1 MLRIS
6 TACLI
11 VLGLAGT
18 AFAEPLTPVE
28 DEGAQV
34 IVTDP
39 NAPQVQVVEQESYAE
54 QGRGLQYGASLYVPI
69 WLGGDLSDSNE
80 RLADYFGPGVG
91 IAGRIGWEMGGGLSF
106 ELGGGISWN
115 PDNYAFGDVSLIN
128 AFVNVGARYAILNPS
143 RILPFAQAGVG
154 INIWNICSE
163 DVCSDY
169 NEYTFGFFGGI
180 GGIYE
185 INMNAALE
193 LGVNFNLSSALDVTD
208 GAQLGLSP
216 FVGLTLYY

>member
-6 TACLI
+6 TACLV

-69 WLGGDLSDSNE
+69 WLGSGPEDEPKLGDF
-80 RLADYFGPGVG
+80 FGPGIG
-91 IAGRIGWEMGGGLSF
+91 IAGRIGWEIGGGLSV
-106 ELGGGISWN
+106 ELAGGISWN
-115 PDNYAFGDVSLIN
+115 PDKYEFGDVSLIN

-143 RILPFAQAGVG
+143 RILPFFQAGLGV
-154 INIWNICSE
+154 NIWNICE
-163 DVCSDY
+163 DDVCSDY
-169 NEYTFGFFGGI
+169 NEYTFGVFGGV

-193 LGVNFNLSSALDVTD
+193 LGVNFNFSSAGDVFYE
-208 GAQLGLSP
+208 AQFGLSP